1 MYIFKNSMAS
11 NVPHNPQQSI
21 AGFPVGILV
30 IEDSMHL
37 LPGNVAN
44 AQSFNFPVLYEV
56 LEGIRASQ
64 VMGGDVD
71 IGERVIKG
79 GQNLVKRGARIVL
92 GACGSFANYQKQT
105 AAALDVP
112 TFLTV
117 MMQVPWILPS
127 LKPDQKIGV
136 IAASAAA
143 LTPKVFDQSGIT
155 DPERLVIDEAMKLDS
170 FMKMADCAPD
180 FDPDQLA
187 FDMTKLA
194 RNMVDNHPDIAV
206 ILLQCSDM
214 PPFAAA
220 IQDGVQLPVFDMTSM
235 VEWAARA
242 AIRRPGGAR

>member
-1 MYIFKNSMAS
+1 MYSFKNNIAS
-11 NVPHNPQQSI
+11 NVPNSPMQSI
-21 AGFPVGILV
+21 AGFPVGIIV

-56 LEGIRASQ
+56 LDGVRASR
-64 VMGGDVD
+64 VMGGDADV
-71 IGERVIKG
+71 GERVILA
-79 GQNLVKRGARIVL
+79 GQKLVKRGARVVL

-105 AAALDVP
+105 AATLSVP

-127 LKPDQKIGV
+127 LKSDQKIGV
-136 IAASAAA
+136 IAAAASA

-155 DPERLVIDEAMKLDS
+155 DSDRLVIDEAIKLES
-170 FMKMADCAPD
+170 FMKMASCDAG
-180 FDPDQLA
+180 FDPVQLA
-187 FDMTKLA
+187 NDMAQLA
-194 RNMVDNHPDIAV
+194 KQMVDNSPEIAA

-220 IQDGVQLPVFDMTSM
+220 IQDAVQLPVFDMTSI
-235 VEWAARA
+235 VEWAAY
-242 AIRRPGGAR
+242 

>member
-1 MYIFKNSMAS
+1 MYDFKNTIAS
-11 NVPHNPQQSI
+11 NVPNNPQQSI
-21 AGFPVGILV
+21 AGFPVGIIV
-30 IEDSMHL
+30 IEDNMHL

-56 LEGIRASQ
+56 LEGVKADQ
-64 VMGGDVD
+64 VMGGDAN
-71 IGERVIKG
+71 IGERVIAG
-79 GQNLVKRGARIVL
+79 GQKLIKRGARVVL

-105 AAALDVP
+105 AAELCVP

-136 IAASAAA
+136 IAAVASA

-155 DPERLVIDEAMKLDS
+155 DPDRLVIDEAIKLES
-170 FMKMADCAPD
+170 FMKMANCDAS
-180 FDPDQLA
+180 FDPKQLA
-187 FDMTKLA
+187 SDMTQLA
-194 RNMVDNHPDIAV
+194 KKMVDNCPEIAV

-220 IQDGVQLPVFDMTSM
+220 IQDGVQLPVFDMTSI

-242 AIRRPGGAR
+242 AMRRPCNCI